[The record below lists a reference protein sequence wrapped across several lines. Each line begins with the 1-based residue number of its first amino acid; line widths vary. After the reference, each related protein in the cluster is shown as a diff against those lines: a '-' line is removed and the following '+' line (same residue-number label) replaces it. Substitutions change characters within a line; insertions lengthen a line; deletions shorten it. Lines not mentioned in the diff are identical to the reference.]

1 MATLA
6 QAYCHVVVATQAQ
19 VETILPAIDAGVT
32 ASKTRRLSQLTP
44 GQLASGAGESTS
56 KMDTDLAELNA
67 YDDSVHGVYEGS
79 LYNIYAL
86 LLLLLKCVCLSCA
99 YVCRHGVV
107 LAALLVLLTSHAR
120 MHACTHCA
128 ALLGHTLCC
137 IRFCSYPACILLSRT
152 THARLAILAGRFMGR
167 VPSKEREGA
176 KTIAT
181 ALAQAQKNLKKAREP
196 GREAILIITTDGLR
210 VFEASITH
218 PHGPTSVSLTR
229 GS

>member
-107 LAALLVLLTSHAR
+107 LAVLLVLLTSHAR
-120 MHACTHCA
+120 
-128 ALLGHTLCC
+128 
-137 IRFCSYPACILLSRT
+137 
-152 THARLAILAGRFMGR
+152 THALRCLVGAHLVLYSVLFIPCMHSSFSYDARTSRNLGRTVYGQGAVQRTGGRKDDRHSVGAGTEEFEKGERARSRSHPDHHYRRLACL
-167 VPSKEREGA
+167 
-176 KTIAT
+176 
-181 ALAQAQKNLKKAREP
+181 
-196 GREAILIITTDGLR
+196 
-210 VFEASITH
+210 
-218 PHGPTSVSLTR
+218 
-229 GS
+229 